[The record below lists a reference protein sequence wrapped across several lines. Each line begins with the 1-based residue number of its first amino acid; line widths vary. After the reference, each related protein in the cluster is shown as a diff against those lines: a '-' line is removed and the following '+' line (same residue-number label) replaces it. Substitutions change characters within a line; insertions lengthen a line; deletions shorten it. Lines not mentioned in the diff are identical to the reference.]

1 MGPRRRR
8 RRAPAPGAARGQPS
22 ATWAGETRGQR
33 TPWPYPAGSEGLHER
48 AARRI
53 RGGEVLFCTSFR
65 PLAARGTP
73 QTTKRHVIGHRT
85 CLNQTAVDFHVH
97 RSAEEQD
104 GGDSTPD
111 G

>member
-1 MGPRRRR
+1 MGPSRRR
-8 RRAPAPGAARGQPS
+8 RRAPPLGAARGQPP
-22 ATWAGETRGQR
+22 ATWAGEARGQR
-33 TPWPYPAGSEGLHER
+33 TPWPYTADSEGLHER

-73 QTTKRHVIGHRT
+73 LTDATSRDWPPIVTQS
-85 CLNQTAVDFHVH
+85 TAVDFYVH
-97 RSAEEQD
+97 RKAEEQD
-104 GGDSTPD
+104 RGGHTPD

>member
-33 TPWPYPAGSEGLHER
+33 TPWPYPAGTEGPAQ

-65 PLAARGTP
+65 PLAARGTHTTDATSRDWSPSVP
-73 QTTKRHVIGHRT
+73 QSNRRGLL
-85 CLNQTAVDFHVH
+85 CPPQCGGA
-97 RSAEEQD
+97 
-104 GGDSTPD
+104 GWGDSTPD